1 MEAGTWF
8 LVTHPHPVSW
18 LPAPKE
24 AKRQLRGSACQ
35 PGGALVREDEG
46 EKVRS
51 MSLSVPPRT

>member
-1 MEAGTWF
+1 MEGGTWF

-46 EKVRS
+46 EKVGA
-51 MSLSVPPRT
+51 